1 MVILGQHKCVCVG
14 GGRWG
19 VFVQSMQCR
28 IWPSCF
34 TLSVGGVTDQKLPRK
49 NETEQIAVNADEI
62 SKGFF
67 SFFILVCSRRGG
79 FYLVSSCRPCQA
91 MKQCCRQQKP
101 FLLNNYFH

>member
-49 NETEQIAVNADEI
+49 KETKKEQIALNAYEI
-62 SKGFF
+62 S
-67 SFFILVCSRRGG
+67 RG
-79 FYLVSSCRPCQA
+79 L
-91 MKQCCRQQKP
+91 
-101 FLLNNYFH
+101 FLYSHG